1 MMYPDADGLLE
12 ALQEFLAT
20 PLPPGD
26 FERFQRRVAGNVV
39 AILRRE
45 WAQGTEAADA
55 ERARLA
61 VLLGRDDDL
70 DTLNRD
76 LVRRIRTGE
85 IDWTSAGLLDHLDAT
100 LAAELAINNPKWIAG
115 KGGNTNG

>member
-12 ALQEFLAT
+12 ALQGFLAT
-20 PLPPGD
+20 PLPAGD
-26 FERFQRRVAGNVV
+26 FERFQRRVAGNVL

-45 WAQGTEAADA
+45 WAQGAEAAAA

-61 VLLGRDDDL
+61 LLLGRDGDL

-76 LVRRIRTGE
+76 LVRRIRSGE
-85 IDWTSAGLLDHLDAT
+85 IDWTSAGLLDHLAVT
-100 LAAELAINNPKWIAG
+100 LEAELAINSPKWITG
-115 KGGNTNG
+115 KGGNADG